1 MASIFDSSTL
11 TVTIQESI
19 ELNKTSYGSRTQ
31 IQLGSINEVSQRVLT
46 VPTHKVS
53 ILTLSS
59 SAGAGAYASGSLQYA
74 RITNLDNTNHVRLT
88 FMSSSGGVTKNKC
101 VFRLDPKKSFIV
113 TNDAYSGSGVG
124 TAWDSFQSFSD
135 IKAIASSSA
144 VDIEIFVAST

>member
-11 TVTIQESI
+11 TVVIQETI
-19 ELNKTSYGSRTQ
+19 KLNNNDYGSRTE
-31 IQLGSINEVSQRVLT
+31 INLGKINEVSQRVLT

-59 SAGAGAYASGSLQYA
+59 SNGAGTYASGSLQYA

-88 FMSSSGGVTKNKC
+88 FMSSSGGTTKNKC
-101 VFRLDPKKSFIV
+101 VFRLDPKKSFII
-113 TNDAYSGSGVG
+113 TNDAYSGSGTG
-124 TAWDSFQSFSD
+124 TTWDAFQSFSD

-144 VDIEIFVAST
+144 VDVEVFVAST

>member
-11 TVTIQESI
+11 TVVIQETI
-19 ELNKTSYGSRTQ
+19 KLNNNNYGSRTE
-31 IQLGSINEVSQRVLT
+31 INLGKINEVSQRVLT

-59 SAGAGAYASGSLQYA
+59 SNGAGTYASGSLQYA

-101 VFRLDPKKSFIV
+101 VFRLDPKKSFII
-113 TNDAYSGSGVG
+113 TNDAYSGSDAG
-124 TAWDSFQSFSD
+124 DSFGSFASYSD

-144 VDIEIFVAST
+144 VDVEVFVAST